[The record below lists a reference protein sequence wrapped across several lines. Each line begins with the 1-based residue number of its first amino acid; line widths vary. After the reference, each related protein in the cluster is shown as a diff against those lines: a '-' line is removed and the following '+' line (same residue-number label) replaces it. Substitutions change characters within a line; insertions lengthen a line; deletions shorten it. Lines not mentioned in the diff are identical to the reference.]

1 MKYTETMSWRSRL
14 PEELHAIIH
23 RNTPSITLMSPLLK
37 NLILTATAF
46 LASCTYNFH
55 TLNTADVLLH
65 RDKQVVVSV
74 QEEATVKYR
83 YKGKNYYPIKLAY
96 AVDKGDG
103 VIRRACSPLA
113 CIPDTRSRYDIRQ
126 DSLST
131 YMCAVHNGTVGFPVG
146 LYAKY
151 LIPAQDFPFAQAE
164 KIPLGKAVDG
174 GDSEFSQRLN
184 VYAYIP
190 RNKTYEPVHGEVAG
204 MPITQTEEKPAAWR
218 RAVAVPLRAVDVAG
232 TVVLI
237 GVDVATGVL
246 LLPVYA
252 VKNAF
257 EGKLHLE

>member
-1 MKYTETMSWRSRL
+1 
-14 PEELHAIIH
+14 
-23 RNTPSITLMSPLLK
+23 MSPLLK

-103 VIRRACSPLA
+103 VIRLACSPLA

-131 YMCAVHNGTVGFPVG
+131 YMCVVHKGTVG

-151 LIPAQDFPFAQAE
+151 LIPAQDFPFAKAK
-164 KIPLGKAVDG
+164 KITLGKATNSG
-174 GDSEFSQRLN
+174 GNEAFRVAGMVS
-184 VYAYIP
+184 AYFP
-190 RNKTYEPVHGEVAG
+190 KCKTYEPVHGEVAG

-218 RAVAVPLRAVDVAG
+218 RAVAVPLRVVDVAG
-232 TVVLI
+232 TVVLF

>member
-1 MKYTETMSWRSRL
+1 MLKS
-14 PEELHAIIH
+14 
-23 RNTPSITLMSPLLK
+23 LMCAVFAL
-37 NLILTATAF
+37 
-46 LASCTYNFH
+46 LASCTYRFH
-55 TLNTADVLLH
+55 TLNTAEVLLH

-103 VIRRACSPLA
+103 VIRLACSPLA

-131 YMCAVHNGTVGFPVG
+131 YMCVVHKGTVG

-151 LIPAQDFPFAQAE
+151 LIPAQDFPFAKAK
-164 KIPLGKAVDG
+164 KITLGKATNSG
-174 GDSEFSQRLN
+174 GNETFRVAGMVS
-184 VYAYIP
+184 AYFP
-190 RNKTYEPVHGEVAG
+190 KCKTYEPVHGEVAG
-204 MPITQTEEKPAAWR
+204 MPITQLDEKPAVWR

>member
-1 MKYTETMSWRSRL
+1 MSWRSRL
-14 PEELHAIIH
+14 SEELHAIIH

-37 NLILTATAF
+37 NLLLTATAF
-46 LASCTYNFH
+46 LASCTYKFH

-103 VIRRACSPLA
+103 VIRLACSPLA

-131 YMCAVHNGTVGFPVG
+131 YMCAVHNGTVG

-151 LIPAQDFPFAQAE
+151 LIPAQDFPFAKAK
-164 KIPLGKAVDG
+164 KITLGKAVDG

-184 VYAYIP
+184 VCAYIP

-204 MPITQTEEKPAAWR
+204 MPITQPEEKPAVWR
-218 RAVAVPLRAVDVAG
+218 RALAAPLEVVDVAG

-237 GVDVATGVL
+237 GVDIAGGL
-246 LLPVYA
+246 ALLPVYA
-252 VKNAF
+252 VRDMVSGDYPELF
-257 EGKLHLE
+257 E